1 MLHEYLP
8 KTRHM
13 SQEDLMEWMP
23 DNYPEDMICANC
35 AHFAEAVPITVPL
48 GGRLLER
55 RLCLHAEF
63 YGDAGQGSIT
73 LGRPGERLPWAQA
86 PAPLLLPKAALP
98 SCRLFPPGMTTACIP
113 ALIILLHYA
122 AETKTRSSPD
132 RESNAG
138 HQALYHSR
146 YEE

>member
-63 YGDAGQGSIT
+63 YVDAGQGSIT
-73 LGRPGERLPWAQA
+73 LVAPESDCLGAGTCAFTPSESCLAQLSALSPKDDNGVYPGLDYPVT
-86 PAPLLLPKAALP
+86 L
-98 SCRLFPPGMTTACIP
+98 CR
-113 ALIILLHYA
+113 
-122 AETKTRSSPD
+122 
-132 RESNAG
+132 
-138 HQALYHSR
+138 
-146 YEE
+146 